1 MEKLWN
7 HGAIVGQIE
16 AHFHIELMPFM
27 RQMMGGVRT
36 ESGIKELTSLISQN
50 HKILENLNYSSK
62 VTKIIIKNFTKIIN

>member
-7 HGAIVGQIE
+7 QGALVGEIE
-16 AHFHIELMPFM
+16 AHFHIEIMPFM

-50 HKILENLNYSSK
+50 EKLLENLNSSSK
-62 VTKIIIKNFTKIIN
+62 VYICLKNDIFS

>member
-7 HGAIVGQIE
+7 HGAVVGQIE
-16 AHFHIELMPFM
+16 AHFHIELKPFM

-62 VTKIIIKNFTKIIN
+62 LKMKLNFHNIKRNS